1 MSSEHTAPSL
11 NISTSRRITNRH
23 FNFYI
28 SALIQIL
35 LGSSAAYF
43 SPGLMLHCSA
53 IIRELLFVKKYLT
66 NKMNMTY
73 LFEMKDESSSDGEP
87 VLPKILTKIM
97 EKDYKMKEM
106 K

>member
-1 MSSEHTAPSL
+1 
-11 NISTSRRITNRH
+11 
-23 FNFYI
+23 
-28 SALIQIL
+28 
-35 LGSSAAYF
+35 
-43 SPGLMLHCSA
+43 
-53 IIRELLFVKKYLT
+53 
-66 NKMNMTY
+66 MNMTY